1 MQYDQHSIW
10 RCLHAEGGI
19 SATDLVLE
27 ARAASPDNLSSCGTW
42 VAKQQVSC
50 LQKSSGSPQVTMYYR
65 EWILSNYVY
74 DTQMERE

>member
-19 SATDLVLE
+19 AATGVVLE
-27 ARAASPDNLSSCGTW
+27 ARAASPGNLGSCGTW
-42 VAKQQVSC
+42 AAKQQVSC
-50 LQKSSGSPQVTMYYR
+50 LQKSSGSPQSTVYYR
-65 EWILSNYVY
+65 EWILSSSVY